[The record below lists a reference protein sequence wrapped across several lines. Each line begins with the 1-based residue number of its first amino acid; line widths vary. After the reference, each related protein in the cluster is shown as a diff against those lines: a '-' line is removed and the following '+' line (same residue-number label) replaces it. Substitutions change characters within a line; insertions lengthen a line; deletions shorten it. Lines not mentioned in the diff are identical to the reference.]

1 MAKKLIT
8 QIKLQIKAGQA
19 NPAPPIGPALGQ
31 HGINIMDFCN
41 QFNNQTKDKGELI
54 FPVVI
59 DVFEDRS
66 FSFIIKT
73 PPTAILIKMALN
85 IPKGSS
91 QSLKEKVGKLTQSQ
105 IEDIAKTKMPD
116 LNTNNLDAAKKIIIG
131 TARNMG
137 VEVSEN

>member
-31 HGINIMDFCN
+31 HGVNIMDFCN
-41 QFNNQTKDKGELI
+41 QFNNQTKDKGDLI

-73 PPTAILIKMALN
+73 PPTAVLIKMALN

-91 QSLKEKVGKLTQSQ
+91 QSLKEKVGKLSLLYS
-105 IEDIAKTKMPD
+105 A
-116 LNTNNLDAAKKIIIG
+116 
-131 TARNMG
+131 
-137 VEVSEN
+137 